1 MRDPYLESLL
11 GDRETILL
19 ITHQHWFKLLQA
31 ILVEI
36 TLAILTIA
44 FVTVMWLIWLA
55 NPLVATGYLLLLFPL
70 ASMARDFIRW
80 YNHKYVV
87 TNRRVIQIF
96 GVINK
101 NITDSSLEKVND
113 VKMVQSFLGRI
124 FDFGDLEIL
133 TASELG
139 VNRFTTIGNPI
150 QFKTIMLNAK
160 LDLESENIP
169 AEKPASDI
177 PTLLKQLDQ
186 FRREGILTEEEFSQ
200 KKTLLLSRM

>member
-11 GDRETILL
+11 GDREEILL

-36 TLAILTIA
+36 TLSIFTILFITI
-44 FVTVMWLIWLA
+44 MWIISEQ
-55 NPLVATGYLLLLFPL
+55 NPLVLSGYLLLLFPL
-70 ASMARDFIRW
+70 ASMVRDFARW

-113 VKMVQSFLGRI
+113 VKMVQPFFGRI

-150 QFKTIMLNAK
+150 NFKTIMLNAK
-160 LDLESENIP
+160 LALEPVLTPDQQLPADL
-169 AEKPASDI
+169 
-177 PTLLKQLDQ
+177 PTLLRQLDVL
-186 FRREGILTEEEFSQ
+186 RKEGILTEEEFQQ
-200 KKTLLLSRM
+200 KKAILISRM